1 MKKSSDQMIK
11 LASII
16 EDQDDFRAAL
26 KQYMWSSCKACHSRY
41 RAPQL
46 MKKYIF
52 IFIVLFYA
60 DTSTH
65 SHYPITRDSLEAI
78 KNGKILYNQY
88 CVSCHQA
95 NLAGATNWQGLDED
109 GHRKAPPL
117 NGTGHTWH
125 HTDELLHRMIKYGF
139 AKLDKKL

>member
-1 MKKSSDQMIK
+1 
-11 LASII
+11 
-16 EDQDDFRAAL
+16 
-26 KQYMWSSCKACHSRY
+26 
-41 RAPQL
+41 

-52 IFIVLFYA
+52 IFFVLFYA
-60 DTSTH
+60 DIGLAH

-88 CVSCHQA
+88 CASCHQP
-95 NLAGATNWQGLDED
+95 NLAGAANWQGLDED

-139 AKLDKKL
+139 AKLIKNYEGKMMGFGDKTISMNTIWK